1 MDTLEAL
8 GKLIVAGI
16 VLQTYGAILIIG
28 TFSIVAGAAGTFL
41 FVYYKIKRRF
51 LERLSSSA

>member
-8 GKLIVAGI
+8 GKLIVAGA

-28 TFSIVAGAAGTFL
+28 TFSIVAGGAATFL
-41 FVYYKIKRRF
+41 FIYYRIKNRILSRRS
-51 LERLSSSA
+51 RA